1 MGPWVWRRGLTEAVS
16 LASPFSV
23 KQEARSRSAS
33 EEGREMEARGE
44 GLSRRA
50 GQGVD
55 QGNILGFQAAG
66 RARWRSASEFKVGI
80 SQAQLGGEP
89 GKD

>member
-1 MGPWVWRRGLTEAVS
+1 
-16 LASPFSV
+16 
-23 KQEARSRSAS
+23 
-33 EEGREMEARGE
+33 MEARGE

-55 QGNILGFQAAG
+55 QGNILGCQAAG

-89 GKD
+89 EKD